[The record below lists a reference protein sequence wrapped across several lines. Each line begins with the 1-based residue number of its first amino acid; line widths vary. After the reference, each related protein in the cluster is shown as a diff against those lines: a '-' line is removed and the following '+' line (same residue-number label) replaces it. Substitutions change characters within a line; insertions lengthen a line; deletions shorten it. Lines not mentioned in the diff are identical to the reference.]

1 MSRSVLLEISMFL
14 RNCLPVLNTVAAL
27 CLPFIASG
35 AQAAGMVPETP
46 VVIVDQGKGEA
57 TLNIKNTDER
67 PALLYSSVLDV
78 PEDSEPLLL
87 VNPPVARVE
96 PGQSQQVRFILHS
109 RAPLQT
115 ERLKRV
121 VFEGIKARPAAGGA
135 QISMGVRQ
143 NIPVIIR
150 PAHLAIERMPWTR
163 LVWSAKTGQVS
174 VSNPS
179 PYVVRLARSV
189 SLIPGGTRL
198 DLGRTYILPGETLT
212 FTTPSSLGTHVR
224 LFPATTYGF
233 AAASHDAR
241 LSLQ

>member
-1 MSRSVLLEISMFL
+1 MFV
-14 RNCLPVLNTVAAL
+14 RNCSLWTSAMAAL
-27 CLPFIASG
+27 CLPFIGLG

-46 VVIVDQGKGEA
+46 VVIVDQGIGEA
-57 TLNIKNTDER
+57 TLNVRNTDDQ
-67 PALLYSSVLDV
+67 PALLYSAVLDL
-78 PEDSEPLLL
+78 PEDKEPLLL
-87 VNPPVARVE
+87 VNPPVARLE

-109 RAPLQT
+109 AAVLQT

-121 VFEGIKARPAAGGA
+121 VFEGIKARPAASGA

-150 PAHLAIERMPWTR
+150 PAGLPTERMPWKR
-163 LVWSAKTGQVS
+163 LVWSARTGEIS

-189 SLIPGGTRL
+189 SLIPGGATL
-198 DLGRTYILPGETLT
+198 DIGRTYILPGETLA
-212 FTTPSSLGTHVR
+212 FATPSSLGTHVR

-233 AAASHDAR
+233 AAGSHDAR